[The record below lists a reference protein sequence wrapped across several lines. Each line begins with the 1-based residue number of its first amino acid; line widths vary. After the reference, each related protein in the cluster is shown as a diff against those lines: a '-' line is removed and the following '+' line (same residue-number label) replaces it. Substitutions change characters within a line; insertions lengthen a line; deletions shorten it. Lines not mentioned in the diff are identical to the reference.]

1 MRVVSD
7 ARWCH
12 VLGQDLRLTPQLGW
26 GVLENYEVVR
36 KIGRFCLW
44 KFRLAI
50 LVGTAGQDLPGR
62 EILL

>member
-36 KIGRFCLW
+36 KIGRFLS
-44 KFRLAI
+44 L
-50 LVGTAGQDLPGR
+50 
-62 EILL
+62 EIFVS